1 MDDLFD
7 ILIESGGKETK
18 PAFLVVP
25 GSESGD
31 CRAPRGESVMA
42 LLFSLVSFPVPL
54 ALAVVIKV
62 LRAMSV
68 RP

>member
-18 PAFLVVP
+18 PAFPIVP
-25 GSESGD
+25 GSKSGD

-42 LLFSLVSFPVPL
+42 PLFSPVSLPVPL
-54 ALAVVIKV
+54 ALAVVIKA
-62 LRAMSV
+62 LREMSV
-68 RP
+68 TP

>member
-18 PAFLVVP
+18 PAFPIIP

-31 CRAPRGESVMA
+31 CRALRGESVMA
-42 LLFSLVSFPVPL
+42 SLSSPVSLPVPL
-54 ALAVVIKV
+54 ALAAVIKAV
-62 LRAMSV
+62 REMSV

>member
-18 PAFLVVP
+18 PACLIVP
-25 GSESGD
+25 GFESGD
-31 CRAPRGESVMA
+31 CRALRGESVMA
-42 LLFSLVSFPVPL
+42 LLFSLVSLPVPL
-54 ALAVVIKV
+54 ALAVVIKAP
-62 LRAMSV
+62 REMSV